1 MWYNEV
7 MDGQEYLNQISAA
20 NRPASKAGGNK
31 GGILSSK
38 FVLVGIIGLAALV
51 VVIVIGALLG
61 GGKGGE
67 KNIGTALILHL
78 DSTKEVAQE
87 YQNSVK
93 SSELRSYCATLT
105 GVLSNTSS
113 DLTKYM
119 EEKYDF
125 KANKADKKLVEA
137 ANTAKDELNSE
148 LFEAKING
156 ILDRIFAHKMAYE
169 ISLITAEETK
179 LDKATKS
186 DFVKEALSTSMSSLE
201 TLYDN
206 FNNFSEGG
214 K

>member
-1 MWYNEV
+1 

-20 NRPASKAGGNK
+20 NKPVAKTNGK
-31 GGILSSK
+31 GGLLSSK
-38 FVLVGIIGLAALV
+38 FVIVGIIGLAALV
-51 VVIVIGALLG
+51 VIIILGVLLG

-67 KNIGTALILHL
+67 KNLGSALILHI
-78 DSTKEVAQE
+78 DNTKEVAKE
-87 YQNSVK
+87 YQDSIK

-105 GVLSNTSS
+105 GVLANTSG
-113 DLTKYM
+113 DITKYM

-125 KANKADKKLVEA
+125 KASKVEKTLIASADA
-137 ANTAKDELNSE
+137 AKDELSSE

-169 ISLITAEETK
+169 ITLIMTEESQ
-179 LDKATKS
+179 LDKASRS
-186 DFVKEALSTSMSSLE
+186 DSLKASINTSLGSLE
-201 TLYDN
+201 TLYDS